1 MERKQSTL
9 LTVIKGIGTGSIMA
23 LLMIATMLLMQG

>member
-9 LTVIKGIGTGSIMA
+9 LTVIKGIGTGSMLA
-23 LLMIATMLLMQG
+23 VFMIAMMLLMQG